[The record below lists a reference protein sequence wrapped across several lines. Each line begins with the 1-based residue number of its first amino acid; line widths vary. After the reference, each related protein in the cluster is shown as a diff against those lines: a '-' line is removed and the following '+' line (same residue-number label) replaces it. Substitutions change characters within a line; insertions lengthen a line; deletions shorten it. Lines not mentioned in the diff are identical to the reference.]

1 MSFEINTRIGAR
13 TYGRGSPLMIAEI
26 GVNHEGSIDL
36 AVQMIDECISNGIS
50 AVKFQTY
57 KAEKIAALNSPAYWD
72 TKFEKTKSQ
81 RELFKKYDNFS
92 IKDYEALSK
101 YAHENKIL
109 FMTTA
114 FDLESLE
121 GIDNLVDIHKVSSSD
136 ITNIPFLK
144 AVGLKRKPVILSNGA
159 SSLDEL
165 KEAIKIL
172 KTAGAPAVLPLHC
185 ILNYPTKNKDAHLS
199 QILKLR
205 ETFDGSF
212 IGYSDHTVA
221 DQNLTSLL
229 LAHAFGAVVLEKH
242 YTHNKTL
249 IGNDH
254 YHAFD
259 KADGKDLMKNLSLIG
274 ELIGDPRE
282 FNLLNQSSA
291 IKNARRGIYA
301 ARKITKGDTIREEDL
316 IALRPVQGVPASEWE
331 SVVGSI
337 AVKDIQKE
345 DPIREGDFKL

>member
-1 MSFEINTRIGAR
+1 
-13 TYGRGSPLMIAEI
+13 MIAEI
-26 GVNHEGSIDL
+26 GVNHEGSIDV

-92 IKDYEALSK
+92 IKDYETLSK

-144 AVGLKRKPVILSNGA
+144 AVGSKGKPVILSNGA

-165 KEAIKIL
+165 NEAIKIL
-172 KTAGAPAVLPLHC
+172 QNAGAQTVIPLHC

-199 QILKLR
+199 QILKLS
-205 ETFDGSF
+205 EMFDGSC

-229 LAHAFGAVVLEKH
+229 VAHAFGAIVLEKH
-242 YTHNKTL
+242 YTHNKAL

-259 KADGKDLMKNLSLIG
+259 KVDGKDLMKNLRLIG
-274 ELIGDPRE
+274 ELIGDPSE

-301 ARKITKGDTIREEDL
+301 ARKIAKGDILREEDL
-316 IALRPVQGVPASEWE
+316 ITLRPVQGVPAAEWE

-337 AVKDIQKE
+337 AVKDIEKE
-345 DPIREGDFKL
+345 DPIREGDFK

>member
-1 MSFEINTRIGAR
+1 MNFEISTRIGPR
-13 TYGRGSPLMIAEI
+13 IYGRGSPLVIAEI

-36 AVQMIDECISNGIS
+36 AIQMIDECISNGIS

-57 KAEKIAALNSPAYWD
+57 KAEKIAALHAPAYWD
-72 TKFEKTKSQ
+72 NNFEKTKSQ
-81 RELFKKYDNFS
+81 RELFKKYDKFS
-92 IKDYEALSK
+92 IDDYKILSE
-101 YAHENKIL
+101 YAHQNKIL

-121 GIDNLVDIHKVSSSD
+121 GVDNLVDIHKVSSSD
-136 ITNIPFLK
+136 ITNIPFLR
-144 AVGLKRKPVILSNGA
+144 AVGSKRKPVLLSNGA
-159 SSLDEL
+159 STLDEL
-165 KEAIKIL
+165 RAAIKIL
-172 KTAGAPAVLPLHC
+172 NAAGALTVIPLHC
-185 ILNYPTKNKDAHLS
+185 ILNYPTKNQDAHLS
-199 QILKLR
+199 QILKLS
-205 ETFDGSF
+205 EFFNGSC

-229 LAHAFGAVVLEKH
+229 LAHAFGAIVLEKH

-259 KADGKDLMKNLSLIG
+259 KADGKDLMRNLSIIG
-274 ELIGDPRE
+274 ELTGDPYA

-301 ARKITKGDTIREEDL
+301 VRKITKGEFLREEDL
-316 IALRPVQGVPASEWE
+316 ITLRPVQGVPAAEWE

-337 AVKDIQKE
+337 AVKDIQKD
-345 DPIREGDFKL
+345 DPIREGDFKA